1 MEMPEL
7 KKVIKSCCA
16 YVNATKVPAF
26 VIDAQGRPVEE
37 TPATS
42 LGRPSLKTVPD
53 NPFCCLIQE
62 SPARRQECFKAHLY
76 GSYQADKFGEAYV
89 FFCPFGLVHWVA
101 PILSG
106 YHIQYSLVA
115 GPVIMS
121 KPEDTLIE
129 EILQQNGLS
138 EQEIIVLQERL
149 GEIPYL
155 EPGLVNDLAILLFSL
170 AGFLSETE
178 TGRFKE
184 KSEFFAQQKSICQC
198 LQEFKNIPD
207 EGRDYPF
214 VAKEKEL
221 MAKIRRG
228 DKAGAQEIL
237 NEILGYVF
245 FSQGNDLELIKTRVV
260 ELVVLLSRAAVEGGA
275 EIGMIFGL
283 NHRFLWDIERLSSV
297 DEIAFWLSKV
307 MVRFTDCVFN
317 LVNVKNVDIIYK
329 AVSYLRANYMQ
340 EISLDQVA
348 EEVHLSPAY
357 FSKLFKNE
365 MKCTFSEY
373 LSALRIEY
381 SKELLLDE
389 DLPLVEVA
397 GLVGFKDQSYFSKVF
412 KKLVGVSPGEFR
424 RSRGA

>member
-1 MEMPEL
+1 
-7 KKVIKSCCA
+7 
-16 YVNATKVPAF
+16 
-26 VIDAQGRPVEE
+26 
-37 TPATS
+37 
-42 LGRPSLKTVPD
+42 
-53 NPFCCLIQE
+53 
-62 SPARRQECFKAHLY
+62 
-76 GSYQADKFGEAYV
+76 
-89 FFCPFGLVHWVA
+89 
-101 PILSG
+101 
-106 YHIQYSLVA
+106 
-115 GPVIMS
+115 
-121 KPEDTLIE
+121 
-129 EILQQNGLS
+129 
-138 EQEIIVLQERL
+138 
-149 GEIPYL
+149 
-155 EPGLVNDLAILLFSL
+155 
-170 AGFLSETE
+170 
-178 TGRFKE
+178 
-184 KSEFFAQQKSICQC
+184 
-198 LQEFKNIPD
+198 
-207 EGRDYPF
+207 

-237 NEILGYVF
+237 NEILGYIF

-283 NHRFLWDIERLSSV
+283 NDRFLWEIERLSSV

-329 AVSYLRANYMQ
+329 AVSYLRANYMY
-340 EISLDQVA
+340 EISLEQVA
-348 EEVHLSPAY
+348 GEVHLSPAY

>member
-1 MEMPEL
+1 MIEL
-7 KKVIKSCCA
+7 TKVLKSCRA
-16 YVNATKVPAF
+16 YVNSTNVPAF

-37 TPATS
+37 TSVDSISIPAPKAIS
-42 LGRPSLKTVPD
+42 D
-53 NPFCCLIQE
+53 NPFCCLIQK
-62 SPARRQECFKAHLY
+62 SPERRQECFKAHLY

-106 YHIQYSLVA
+106 YHIQFSLVA

-129 EILQQNGLS
+129 EILLQNGLS
-138 EQEIIVLQERL
+138 EQEIAILKERL
-149 GEIPYL
+149 RAIPFL
-155 EPGLVNDLAILLFSL
+155 QPGLVNDLAILLFSL
-170 AGFLSETE
+170 AQSFSETE
-178 TGRFKE
+178 TERFQE
-184 KSEFFAQQKSICQC
+184 KREYFAQQTSIFQW
-198 LQEFKNIPD
+198 LQEFKNKP
-207 EGRDYPF
+207 GANRVYPL
-214 VAKEKEL
+214 VKEKEL
-221 MAKIRRG
+221 MVKIRRG
-228 DKAGAQEIL
+228 DKASAQEVL
-237 NEILGYVF
+237 NEILGFIF
-245 FSQGNDLELIKTRVV
+245 FSQGNDLELVKTRVI

-283 NHRFLWDIERLSSV
+283 NNRFLWDIDKLSSI

-329 AVSYLRANYMQ
+329 AISYLRANYMN
-340 EISLDQVA
+340 EVSLEKVA
-348 EEVHLSPAY
+348 EEVHLSPTY

-373 LSALRIEY
+373 LSALRVEY
-381 SKELLLDE
+381 SKELLLHE

-412 KKLVGVSPGEFR
+412 KKLVGASPGEFR
-424 RSRGA
+424 RLRGI